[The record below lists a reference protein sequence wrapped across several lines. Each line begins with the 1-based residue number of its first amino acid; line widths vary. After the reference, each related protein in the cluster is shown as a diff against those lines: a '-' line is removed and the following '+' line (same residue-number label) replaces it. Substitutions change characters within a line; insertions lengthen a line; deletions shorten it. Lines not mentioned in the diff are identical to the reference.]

1 MPAELLQAGE
11 QLVCDRGFQLL
22 LHELASQL
30 ALTTSKVMRTGCI
43 ITSDIKMEFSHSKRL
58 ETPSLYL
65 KTSLNSST

>member
-11 QLVCDRGFQLL
+11 QLVCDRGFQL